1 MQFKTLALI
10 LKQPSAMVAIALTV
24 FASMSIGVAVFLYI
38 QDREYVEINAAHNVL
53 LSQANQVFNARVG
66 DIENSTRLINSYF
79 EYALERE
86 APHETEAPVDK
97 EGAFYRANS
106 ESAANALATIGLTLP
121 SISQIRWIDKTGDE
135 TLRINFREGV
145 ASIVPSNQLQ
155 NKSARYFVKDAFNS
169 PPNVVSLS
177 DIDLNVERGK
187 IEVPYVPTVRSIINF
202 KDHPSGEGLFVVNF
216 QLTDMLKE
224 LRALSSTQHH
234 LLISKDSG
242 SWLLHTDKSMEWG
255 VELETGS
262 LAMDSAPV
270 LWDALDNELSVSL
283 VKGSNDDIYS
293 ARRITHGTKDKFSD
307 ESLIFFARTNRDFY
321 EQAFY
326 NSLALAIFLS
336 VLSASVSI
344 FFLLRDKFR
353 EMQLGLL
360 AHRLEEEKL
369 ALSKALEEQTILQD
383 ELLES
388 EKMASLGMLVSG
400 MAHELNTPIGGALMM
415 VSSIQRR
422 VDELE
427 SLIPD
432 KLTLENLH
440 GLIKH
445 NKEACEL
452 ALSNL
457 NRSADLIKRFKR
469 VSVDRGSE
477 DIVQFSLEKLITDL
491 SLSIKPLLKGKK
503 VEVLL
508 DADSDIML
516 TSYSGVLSQVLQNL
530 VVNSIEH
537 AFQNQQNNTIV
548 LAFHREG
555 DNVIIMHKDNGVGIS
570 EDIRPNMFDPF
581 VTSARASGNTGLGLH
596 LIYQWV
602 TGMLQGKI
610 DVDSREGETTFTITM
625 PIVLEVNDEKA

>member
-1 MQFKTLALI
+1 MQLKTIALI
-10 LKQPSAMVAIALTV
+10 ATRPSAIVSIALSLV
-24 FASMSIGVAVFLYI
+24 ASISIGVAVFHYL
-38 QDREYVEINAAHNVL
+38 QDSEYDKIVASHNVL
-53 LSQANQVFNARVG
+53 LSQANQIFNAQVG
-66 DIENSTRLINSYF
+66 DIENSSRLLSSYF
-79 EYALERE
+79 KYTLEN
-86 APHETEAPVDK
+86 
-97 EGAFYRANS
+97 ANVEKATS
-106 ESAANALATIGLTLP
+106 ALATIGLSLP
-121 SISQIRWIDKTGDE
+121 SISQIRWIDRTGDE
-135 TLRINFREGV
+135 TFRINFKEGR
-145 ASIVPSNQLQ
+145 ANIVPSSQLQ
-155 NKSARYFVKDAFNS
+155 NKSTRYFVKDAFDS
-169 PPNVVSLS
+169 PPNDVSLS
-177 DIDLNVERGK
+177 DIDLNVERGQ

-202 KDHPSGEGLFVVNF
+202 KNHPNGEGLFVVNF
-216 QLTDMLKE
+216 QLTDMIEDL
-224 LRALSSTQHH
+224 LALSSTQHQ

-255 VELETGS
+255 VELETGN
-262 LAMDSAPV
+262 LTINTVPV

-283 VKGSNDDIYS
+283 VKGSEGDLYS
-293 ARRITHGTKDKFSD
+293 ARRITHGTKDNFSD
-307 ESLIFFARTNRDFY
+307 ESLILFARTKRDFY

-344 FFLLRDKFR
+344 FFLLRDKLR
-353 EMQLGLL
+353 EMQLSLL
-360 AHRLEEEKL
+360 AHRLEEEKQSL
-369 ALSKALEEQTILQD
+369 VKALEAQKLLQD

-415 VSSIQRR
+415 ISSVQGR
-422 VDELE
+422 VVELE

-432 KLTLENLH
+432 KLTLEKLQS
-440 GLIKH
+440 LIKH
-445 NKEACEL
+445 NKEACGL

-508 DADSDIML
+508 DADSDVML
-516 TSYSGVLSQVLQNL
+516 TSYPGVLSQVLQNL
-530 VVNSIEH
+530 VINSIEH

-548 LAFHREG
+548 LAFHRDGE
-555 DNVIIMHKDNGVGIS
+555 NVIIMHKDNGVGIS
-570 EDIRPNMFDPF
+570 EDIMPNMFDPF

-602 TGMLQGKI
+602 TGMLEGKI
-610 DVDSREGETTFTITM
+610 EVASRAGDTQFTVTM
-625 PIVLEVNDEKA
+625 PIALKVTDAKA